1 MDQLNASIAA
11 CLGALSDDGVDGVHD
26 LQVALGPDFSL
37 VESGGVD
44 FGKRSG
50 GQRKRTALALFFG
63 LVSLSRLH
71 GRHRHTMLILDEV
84 FDALDEAGQ
93 DAAHRLVESFLRSD
107 ADAGGL
113 RRALVVTHSA
123 LAGSNAE
130 RIVRVKMT
138 PGGTAFELPGQGA
151 DYGGVYDDDDNNDDE
166 NNDSD
171 SDSDSDSDDD
181 KTI

>member
-123 LAGSNAE
+123 LAGSNSE

-138 PGGTAFELPGQGA
+138 PGGTAFELPERGA
-151 DYGGVYDDDDNNDDE
+151 DDSGVFNDNGDDDEDDDEDDDKDDDDT
-166 NNDSD
+166 
-171 SDSDSDSDDD
+171 
-181 KTI
+181 KRTI